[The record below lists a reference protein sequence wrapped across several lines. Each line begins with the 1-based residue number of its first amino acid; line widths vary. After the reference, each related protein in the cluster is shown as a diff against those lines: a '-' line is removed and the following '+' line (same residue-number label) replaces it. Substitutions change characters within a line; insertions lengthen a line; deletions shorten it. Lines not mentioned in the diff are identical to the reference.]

1 MCVLS
6 DLQESLAKDL
16 VQFETVL
23 DQQQLEEVE
32 KTYQTIH
39 DLLHDIKKN
48 LNQ

>member
-16 VQFETVL
+16 VQLETRL
-23 DQQQLEEVE
+23 DKEQLEEVE
-32 KTYQTIH
+32 KTYQAIH
-39 DLLHDIKKN
+39 DILHSIKKN